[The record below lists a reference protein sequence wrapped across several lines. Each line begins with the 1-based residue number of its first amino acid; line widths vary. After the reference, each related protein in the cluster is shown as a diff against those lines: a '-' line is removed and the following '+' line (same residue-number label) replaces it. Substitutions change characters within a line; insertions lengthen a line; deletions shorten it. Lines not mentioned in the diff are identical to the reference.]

1 VSPTSRPIA
10 EISSAERRALLK
22 RFLREKAGEPQLV
35 FPLSYTQRALWYLH
49 QLAPQ
54 SSAYN
59 EAFALRFRFGLEYL
73 TLQEVWRALIDRHPV
88 LRTTYSGQHG
98 APIQQVHSHL
108 DPLFEETDA
117 SDWSEARLQS
127 ALADTAHRPFDLERG
142 PVFRCNLFKRAN
154 RECIL
159 ALAVHH
165 MAVDLWSMATLMRE
179 TLLLYAAR
187 KTGLGTSLPPL
198 THQYKDFVEWQAQL
212 LAGPRGE
219 QLWNYWGRKLAG
231 ELPLLNLPTDRPRPP
246 VQTYRGATHS
256 FRLGED
262 LTRQL
267 KALAKA
273 EQATL
278 FTLLLAGYQ
287 VLLARCTGQED
298 ILVASP
304 TAGRNRAE
312 FEGIVGLF
320 VNPVA
325 LRANASG
332 DLPFTTFLHQV
343 RQTVLDALEHQDF
356 PYALLVE
363 RLLPNRDP
371 SRSPLCEVTFMLQKA
386 QGFEAGLREHREN
399 VIYGTPAHETK
410 GFRMAMGGQQMEL
423 FPLEHHIARTD
434 LELTMVE
441 AGDGLMGCI
450 LYNTD
455 LFDAS
460 TIMRLAGH
468 FETLLGGIVADRRQR
483 LADLPLLTAAQTRQ
497 LLVEWNDTASVPPP
511 EACIHHLFEVQAERT
526 PEATALLSP
535 DGPMTYGDLN
545 RRANQVARYLRGFCA
560 GPETL
565 VALCM
570 ERSREMVIA
579 LLGILKAGCAY
590 LPLDPAYPKDRLA
603 FMLDD
608 AQVPLVLTQQH
619 LEARLPA
626 HSARTICLDSDREAI
641 SRQSD
646 ADCSSGVRP
655 GNLAYVIY
663 TSGSTGKP
671 KGVEIEHR
679 GVCNLARAQA
689 RIFDV
694 RAESRVLQFA
704 SLSFDAS
711 VSEVFMALTTGAA
724 LCLPSAEALLTG
736 PTLIGLLRDQ
746 EITHVTLP
754 PSVLAVLPDGELP
767 ALRSLVIAGE
777 ACPAELVARWGG
789 GRRVFNA
796 YGPTENT
803 VCATIGEC
811 DADSGKPDIGCPI
824 DHVQVYVLDRHLH
837 PVPIGVAG
845 ELYIGGVGLAR
856 GYRNRPLLTEEKFIP
871 HPWSTGARLYT
882 TGDLARWHPQGTLEF
897 LGRVDQQ
904 VKVRGFRIELG
915 EIEAVLQQHPAVQD
929 AAVVVR
935 QDPPGQERL
944 VAYVVARH
952 GTGAD
957 ESLCT
962 WEAERLA
969 QWEALYDQ
977 TSSRAEPHPDPMF
990 DFTGWNSS
998 ETGLP
1003 IPPEEMRD
1011 WADQTVARILAQ
1023 RPRRVLEI
1031 GCGSGLILL
1040 RLAPDCA
1047 FYCGTDISAVAVA
1060 TLKQQV
1066 AKRQDA
1072 LPEVQLWHRMA
1083 DNFEGIEAG
1092 AFDTIVLN
1100 SVVQYFPDINYLVR
1114 VLEQAVLAVR
1124 PGGVVFIGDVRSLPL
1139 LEAFHASIELDQAP
1153 AGLTKAQFQERVRR
1167 RVANEEELVIDPAF
1181 FDALRTHLPAISH
1194 VEIQIRR
1201 GRHHNELTRF
1211 RYDVILRVGR
1221 PTPPAQDVR
1230 ELDWKRGQDAWT
1242 VAALRQ
1248 LLVDSELP
1256 LVVLKGVPNARL
1268 EAAARTLDWMRGPQP
1283 PATAAVLRQEA
1294 DLHAPP
1300 AGIDPEDLWRLG
1312 DELPYAISVRWSRE
1326 YPQRSLDV
1334 LLQRTGTGEPGDSL
1348 PAVEEPVPIEP
1359 WSHYAN
1365 HPLKGLVAARLEV
1378 LLRRYLGER
1387 LPEYMVPGAFVVLD
1401 ALPVTPNGKLDRR
1414 ALPAPDRV
1422 RSDTE
1427 GDLIAPRDS
1436 LERELADIWEEIL
1449 GVRPIGVR
1457 DNFFQLGGHS
1467 LSVVRMTAQVQKR
1480 LGHSV
1485 PLASLLQGGTIEQ
1498 LAAAIRGQH
1507 GSPSP
1512 ILTLQQAGS
1521 KSPFFCVHA
1530 GGNVLCYQDLGRYLG
1545 PERPVFALQA
1555 TPANSQSA
1563 VPAKVEETAA
1573 EYVSVILNAQPRGP
1587 YHLAGWSM
1595 GGIVAYEIARQ
1606 LEDRGAQ
1613 VGLVALLDVPLFDDD
1628 AADDRFDDSASV
1640 LLLMDQ
1646 VAAQMGHNLSL
1657 DEIDL
1662 RRLSIPDRLPHVLQQ
1677 VQAAGLLPA
1686 GIEASQAQDYFRGFQ
1701 AGLAAM
1707 ARYRPRPFGGKL
1719 VFFQPQQPLQ
1729 NILPDSRSR
1738 WRDLASGGLD
1748 IHEVPGNHYTM
1759 LTPPNVATLAR
1770 KLEACLAAA
1779 D

>member
-1 VSPTSRPIA
+1 MSPLSRPIA
-10 EISSAERRALLK
+10 ELSAAERRALLK
-22 RFLREKAGEPQLV
+22 QLLREKAGEPQLV

-59 EAFALRFRFGLEYL
+59 EAFALRIRFGLEYP

-88 LRTTYSGQHG
+88 LRTTYTSRHG
-98 APIQQVHSHL
+98 APVQQVQSHVDL
-108 DPLFEETDA
+108 QFEETDA

-127 ALADTAHRPFDLERG
+127 ALEEAAHRPFDLERG
-142 PVFRCNLFKRAN
+142 PIFRYNLFKRAN
-154 RECIL
+154 QECIL

-165 MAVDLWSMATLMRE
+165 LAVDLWSMATLMRE
-179 TLLLYAAR
+179 TQLLYAAR
-187 KTGLGTSLPPL
+187 MAGLETSLPLL

-332 DLPFTTFLHQV
+332 NPPFTTFLHQV

-363 RLLPNRDP
+363 RLLPDRDP
-371 SRSPLCEVTFMLQKA
+371 NRSPLCEVTFMLQKA

-399 VIYGTPAHETK
+399 IIYGAPMHEIK
-410 GFRMAMGGQQMEL
+410 GFRTAMGGQPVEL

-441 AGDGLMGCI
+441 AGGGLMGCI

-460 TIMRLAGH
+460 TIVRLAGH

-497 LLVEWNDTASVPPP
+497 LLVQWNETASVPPP

-535 DGPMTYGDLN
+535 DGPMTYRDLN
-545 RRANQVARYLRGFCA
+545 RRANQVAHYLRGLGA

-570 ERSREMVIA
+570 EHSRDMVIG

-608 AQVPLVLTQQH
+608 AQASLVLTEQR
-619 LEARLPA
+619 LAARLPA
-626 HSARTICLDSDREAI
+626 HSARTICLDSDGEAI
-641 SRQSD
+641 SRHSD
-646 ADCSSGVRP
+646 ASCASRVQP

-689 RIFDV
+689 RAFDV

-724 LCLPSAEALLTG
+724 LCLPSALAQLTG

-746 EITHVTLP
+746 EITHATLP
-754 PSVLAVLPDGELP
+754 PSVLAVLPAEELP

-777 ACPAELVARWGG
+777 ACPAELVARWAG

-811 DADSGKPDIGCPI
+811 GTAGGNPDIGCPM
-824 DHVQVYVLDRHLH
+824 DHVQVYVLDRHLY

-845 ELYIGGVGLAR
+845 ELYIGGVGLGR
-856 GYRNRPLLTEEKFIP
+856 GYRNRADLTEEKFIP
-871 HPWSTGARLYT
+871 HPWSTGARLYR
-882 TGDLARWHPQGTLEF
+882 TGDLARWRPQGTLDF
-897 LGRVDQQ
+897 LGRADQQ

-915 EIEAVLQQHPAVQD
+915 EIEAVLRQHPAVQD

-935 QDPPGQERL
+935 QDHPGQERL

-952 GTGAD
+952 GPAAD
-957 ESLCT
+957 ESVRA
-962 WEAERLA
+962 WEAERLS

-998 ETGLP
+998 YTGLP
-1003 IPPEEMRD
+1003 IPQKEMRE

-1031 GCGSGLILL
+1031 GCGCGLILL

-1047 FYCGTDISAVAVA
+1047 LYCGTDISAVAVA

-1114 VLEQAVLAVR
+1114 VLERAVPAVR

-1139 LEAFHASIELDQAP
+1139 LEAFHASVELQQAP
-1153 AGLTKAQFQERVRR
+1153 AGLTKAQLQERVRR

-1181 FDALRTHLPAISH
+1181 FAALQTHLPAISH

-1221 PTPPAQDVR
+1221 PTPSAQDIR
-1230 ELDWKRGQDAWT
+1230 ELDWGQEALT

-1248 LLVDSELP
+1248 LLVDSEPP

-1268 EAAARTLDWMRGPQP
+1268 EAAAHTLDWMHGPQP
-1283 PATAAVLRQEA
+1283 PATAAELRQAA
-1294 DLHAPP
+1294 DLLAPP
-1300 AGIDPEDLWRLG
+1300 AGVDPEDLWRLG
-1312 DELPYAISVRWSRE
+1312 DELPYAVAVRWSRGH
-1326 YPQRSLDV
+1326 PQRSLDV
-1334 LLQRTGTGEPGDSL
+1334 LLQRTVAGEPSGPVSV
-1348 PAVEEPVPIEP
+1348 VEQPVPIEP
-1359 WSHYAN
+1359 WSRYAN
-1365 HPLKGLVAARLEV
+1365 HPLKGLVAARLV
-1378 LLRRYLGER
+1378 DPLRRYLNEQ
-1387 LPEYMVPGAFVVLD
+1387 LPAYMVPAAFVVLD

-1414 ALPAPDRV
+1414 ALAAPDRA
-1422 RSDTE
+1422 RSDAE
-1427 GDLIAPRDS
+1427 GNFIAPRDS
-1436 LERELADIWEEIL
+1436 LERELADVWEEIL

-1480 LGHSV
+1480 LGYSV

-1512 ILTLQQAGS
+1512 LVALQPAGS

-1530 GGNVLCYQDLGRYLG
+1530 GGNVLCYQDLGRHLG
-1545 PERPVFALQA
+1545 PERPVFALEA
-1555 TPANSQSA
+1555 TASNSPPAA
-1563 VPAKVEETAA
+1563 PATVEETAA
-1573 EYVSVILNAQPRGP
+1573 QYVAAILNAQPQGP
-1587 YHLAGWSM
+1587 YHLGGWSI
-1595 GGIVAYEIARQ
+1595 GGTVAYEMAIQ
-1606 LEDRGAQ
+1606 LEAKGAQ
-1613 VGLVALLDVPLFDDD
+1613 VGLVALLDVPLFEDSQPS
-1628 AADDRFDDSASV
+1628 DRFDDSAS
-1640 LLLMDQ
+1640 LLLFVDQ
-1646 VAAQMGHNLSL
+1646 VAAHMGHHLFLNELGLRSL
-1657 DEIDL
+1657 AA
-1662 RRLSIPDRLPHVLQQ
+1662 PDQLPYVLQQ
-1677 VQAAGLLPA
+1677 AQAAGLLPA
-1686 GIEASQAQDYFRGFQ
+1686 DIEASQAQAYFRVFQ

-1707 ARYRPRPFGGKL
+1707 ARYRPQPFGGKL
-1719 VFFQPQQPLQ
+1719 VLFQPQQSLQ

-1738 WRDLASGGLD
+1738 WRELARGGLD
-1748 IHEVPGNHYTM
+1748 IHEAPGNHYTM
-1759 LTPPNVATLAR
+1759 LGSPNVAMLA
-1770 KLEACLAAA
+1770 KQLEACLAAA

>member
-1 VSPTSRPIA
+1 MLA
-10 EISSAERRALLK
+10 AQRRAHLK
-22 RFLREKAGEPQLV
+22 QLLREKAGEPQLV

-59 EAFALRFRFGLEYL
+59 EAFAVRIRFGLEHP
-73 TLQEVWRALIDRHPV
+73 TLYDVWRALIDRHPV
-88 LRTTYSGQHG
+88 LRTTYTCRKGV
-98 APIQQVHSHL
+98 PVQQVHSHVDL
-108 DPLFEETDA
+108 QVQETDA

-127 ALADTAHRPFDLERG
+127 ALAEAAHRPFDLERG
-142 PVFRCNLFKRAN
+142 PIFRCNLFKRAN
-154 RECIL
+154 QECIL

-165 MAVDLWSMATLMRE
+165 LAVDLWSMATLMRE
-179 TLLLYAAR
+179 TQLLYPAR
-187 KTGLGTSLPPL
+187 KAGLDASLPL
-198 THQYKDFVEWQAQL
+198 LAHQYKDFVGWQEQL

-219 QLWNYWGRKLAG
+219 QLWNYWSKKLAG

-262 LTRQL
+262 LTGKL

-278 FTLLLAGYQ
+278 FTVLLAGYQ
-287 VLLARCTGQED
+287 VLLARCTGQDD

-325 LRANASG
+325 LRASASG
-332 DLPFTTFLHQV
+332 DLPFATFLHQV

-386 QGFEAGLREHREN
+386 QGFEAGLREHRDN
-399 VIYGTPAHETK
+399 VIYGAPVHETK
-410 GFRMAMGGQQMEL
+410 GFRLAMGGMAAEL

-441 AGDGLMGCI
+441 AGGGLMGCI

-455 LFDAS
+455 LFDAA
-460 TIMRLAGH
+460 TIVRLAGH

-497 LLVEWNDTASVPPP
+497 LLVQWNETASVPPA

-526 PEATALLSP
+526 PEATALSSP
-535 DGPMTYGDLN
+535 DGPMTYRELN
-545 RRANQVARYLRGFCA
+545 RRANQVAHYLRGLGA

-570 ERSREMVIA
+570 ERSREMVIS
-579 LLGILKAGCAY
+579 LLGILKTGCAY

-603 FMLDD
+603 LMLDD
-608 AQVPLVLTQQH
+608 AQASLVLT
-619 LEARLPA
+619 EERLAAGLPV
-626 HSARTICLDSDREAI
+626 HSARTICLDTFVEAI
-641 SRQSD
+641 SQESD
-646 ADCSSGVRP
+646 ANCDSRVQP

-679 GVCNLARAQA
+679 GVCNLARAQTRA
-689 RIFDV
+689 FDV
-694 RAESRVLQFA
+694 RADSRVLQFA
-704 SLSFDAS
+704 SLCFDAS
-711 VSEVFMALTTGAA
+711 VSEIFMALTTGAA
-724 LCLPSAEALLTG
+724 LCLPSAEAQLSG
-736 PTLIGLLRDQ
+736 PALIGLVRDQ

-754 PSVLAVLPDGELP
+754 PSVLGVLPAAPLP

-777 ACPAELVARWGG
+777 ACPAELVARWAG

-811 DADSGKPDIGCPI
+811 GADRSKPDIGRPM

-856 GYRNRPLLTEEKFIP
+856 GYRNRAHLTEEKFIP
-871 HPWSTGARLYT
+871 HPWIAGARLYKS
-882 TGDLARWHPQGTLEF
+882 GDLARWRPQGTLDF

-904 VKVRGFRIELG
+904 VKMRGFRIELG
-915 EIEAVLQQHPAVQD
+915 EIEGVLQQHPGVQD

-935 QDPPGQERL
+935 QDHPGQERL
-944 VAYVVARH
+944 VAYVVARDRPA
-952 GTGAD
+952 AD
-957 ESLCT
+957 ESLRA
-962 WEAERLA
+962 WEAERLS

-977 TSSRAEPHPDPMF
+977 TSSRVALHPDPMS

-998 ETGLP
+998 YTGLP
-1003 IPPEEMRD
+1003 IPEEEMRE

-1040 RLAPDCA
+1040 RLAPHCEL
-1047 FYCGTDISAVAVA
+1047 YCGTDISAVAVA
-1060 TLKQQV
+1060 TLKRQV
-1066 AKRQDA
+1066 AERQDS

-1092 AFDTIVLN
+1092 TFDTIVLN
-1100 SVVQYFPDINYLVR
+1100 SVVQYFPDVNYLVR
-1114 VLEQAVLAVR
+1114 VLERAVPAVR
-1124 PGGVVFIGDVRSLPL
+1124 PGGAVFIGDVRSLPL
-1139 LEAFHASIELDQAP
+1139 LEAFHASVELQKAP
-1153 AGLTKAQFQERVRR
+1153 AGLAKAQFQERVRR

-1181 FDALRTHLPAISH
+1181 FAALQTHLPAISH

-1211 RYDVILRVGR
+1211 RYDVILRVGG
-1221 PTPPAQDVR
+1221 PTPSAQELR
-1230 ELDWKRGQDAWT
+1230 ELDWGQDALS
-1242 VAALRQ
+1242 VAALGQ
-1248 LLVDSELP
+1248 LLVESAP
-1256 LVVLKGVPNARL
+1256 PRVVLKGVPNARL
-1268 EAAARTLDWMRGPQP
+1268 DTAARTLDWMHGPQP
-1283 PATAAVLRQEA
+1283 PATAAELREA
-1294 DLHAPP
+1294 ADFVAPP
-1300 AGIDPEDLWRLG
+1300 TGVDPEELWRLG
-1312 DELPYAISVRWSRE
+1312 DELPYAVAVRCSRAH
-1326 YPQRSLDV
+1326 PLRSLDV
-1334 LLQRTGTGEPGDSL
+1334 LLQRTGVGETGGPS
-1348 PAVEEPVPIEP
+1348 AVEAEPVPIES
-1359 WSHYAN
+1359 WSRYVN
-1365 HPLKGLVAARLEV
+1365 HPLKGLVAARLADP
-1378 LLRRYLGER
+1378 LGRYLKEH
-1387 LPEYMVPGAFVVLD
+1387 LPEYMVPAAFVVLD
-1401 ALPVTPNGKLDRR
+1401 ALPVTKSGKLDRR
-1414 ALPAPDRV
+1414 ALPAPDV
-1422 RSDTE
+1422 SRSSGE
-1427 GDLIAPRDS
+1427 GDFIAPRDS
-1436 LERELADIWEEIL
+1436 LERELAGIWEEIL

-1457 DNFFQLGGHS
+1457 DNFFELGGHS
-1467 LSVVRMTAQVQKR
+1467 LSVVRMTVQVQNR
-1480 LGHSV
+1480 LGYSV
-1485 PLASLLQGGTIEQ
+1485 PLASLLQGGTIEH
-1498 LAAAIRGQH
+1498 LAAAIGGQH
-1507 GSPSP
+1507 GAPSP
-1512 ILTLQQAGS
+1512 LVTLQPAGS
-1521 KSPFFCVHA
+1521 KPPFFCVHA
-1530 GGNVLCYQDLGRYLG
+1530 GGNVLCYQELGRQLG
-1545 PERPVFALQA
+1545 PERPVFALQPM
-1555 TPANSQSA
+1555 PANSQSA
-1563 VPAKVEETAA
+1563 APATVEETAA
-1573 EYVSVILNAQPRGP
+1573 EYVPVILSAQPQGP

-1606 LEDRGAQ
+1606 LEDRGCQ

-1628 AADDRFDDSASV
+1628 APDDRFDDSASV
-1640 LLLMDQ
+1640 LLFVNQ
-1646 VAAQMGHNLSL
+1646 VAAQMGHHLSL
-1657 DEIDL
+1657 NGLDVRHL
-1662 RRLSIPDRLPHVLQQ
+1662 AVPDQLPYVLEQA
-1677 VQAAGLLPA
+1677 QAAGLLPA
-1686 GIEASQAQDYFRGFQ
+1686 GIEAAQAQDYFRGFQ

-1719 VFFQPQQPLQ
+1719 VLFQPQQLLQ
-1729 NILPDSRSR
+1729 NFLPDSRSR
-1738 WRDLASGGLD
+1738 WRELARGGLD
-1748 IHEVPGNHYTM
+1748 IQEVPGNHYTM
-1759 LTPPNVATLAR
+1759 LTSPNVATLG
-1770 KLEACLAAA
+1770 KHLEACLAAA